1 MQNNKKQQV
10 IENVIYATLWL
21 LVLLV
26 VIFLS
31 QKNNQIQW
39 AKVLHDS
46 IALLPFFLVF
56 MANNILLTPKLLF
69 KKRYVWYFTA
79 TTVLIVFV
87 SHPTVSMY
95 LQDLLNMHGG
105 VMSPP
110 LPHPQT
116 GLTPPAGPPQ
126 GMNLEQLRPGME
138 PLAKGHFIQYMNNM
152 LISILVVGFNLAIKQ
167 TGRLMKEERMRNLLN
182 EEKLQTELS
191 FLRHQ
196 ISPHFL
202 MNTLNNIHALVDIE
216 PKLAQSS
223 IVRLSHMLR
232 YLLYE
237 KEDKKTTLAK
247 EIEFIKSYSTLMQMR
262 YTDDLDIQLHFP
274 EEIPNVSI
282 PPFVFIT
289 ILENAFKHGAVA
301 NKNCFIHLNIGIT
314 GRYLVCTCSNCK
326 QNSSKPKTPD
336 HGIGLENTRK
346 RLELYYGK
354 DYIWEIEETHHKYTS
369 TLKLP
374 IYDH

>member
-1 MQNNKKQQV
+1 MQNNKKQQL
-10 IENVIYATLWL
+10 IENTIYATLWL

-26 VIFLS
+26 VVFLS
-31 QKNNQIQW
+31 QKNDRVDW
-39 AKVLHDS
+39 VKVSHDT

-69 KKRYVWYFTA
+69 EKKYLWYFIA
-79 TTVLIVFV
+79 TTVLIIFV
-87 SHPTVSMY
+87 SHPKVSML
-95 LQDLLNMHGG
+95 LQDLLSVQLGDMNSG
-105 VMSPP
+105 
-110 LPHPQT
+110 LPYPRR
-116 GLTPPAGPPQ
+116 GLTLPGGPPQ
-126 GMNLEQLRPGME
+126 GLNLEQLRPGME
-138 PLAKGHFIQYMNNM
+138 PQARGHFIRYMNNM
-152 LISILVVGFNLAIKQ
+152 LISILVIGFNLAIKQ
-167 TGRLMKEERMRNLLN
+167 TARLMREERMRNLLN
-182 EEKLQTELS
+182 EQKLQAELS

-202 MNTLNNIHALVDIE
+202 MNTLNNIHALVEIE
-216 PKLAQSS
+216 PQMAQSS

-262 YTDDLDIQLHFP
+262 YTDDLDIRLNFP
-274 EEIPNVSI
+274 KEIPDVSI
-282 PPFVFIT
+282 PPFIFIT
-289 ILENAFKHGAVA
+289 ILENAFKHGAAV
-301 NKNCFIHLNIGIT
+301 NKKCFIHLSIEIQ
-314 GRYLVCTCSNCK
+314 GRYLVCICSNCK
-326 QNSSKPKTPD
+326 QTKTKTTILD

-346 RLELYYGK
+346 RLDLYYDK
-354 DYIWEIEETHHKYTS
+354 DYIWDIAEAHDKYTS

>member
-1 MQNNKKQQV
+1 MQNNKKQQL
-10 IENVIYATLWL
+10 IENAIYATLWL

-31 QKNNQIQW
+31 QRNDQIQW
-39 AKVLHDS
+39 TKVLQDT

-56 MANNILLTPKLLF
+56 MANNIFLTPKLLF

-95 LQDLLNMHGG
+95 LQEALSAYVGDMG
-105 VMSPP
+105 SP
-110 LPHPQT
+110 LPHPRT
-116 GLTPPAGPPQ
+116 GLTPPGGPPQ

-138 PLAKGHFIQYMNNM
+138 PRARGHFIQYMNNM
-152 LISILVVGFNLAIKQ
+152 LISILVVGFNMAIKQ
-167 TGRLMKEERMRNLLN
+167 TGRMMKEERMRNLLN
-182 EEKLQTELS
+182 EQKLQAELS

-202 MNTLNNIHALVDIE
+202 MNTLNNIHALVEIE
-216 PKLAQSS
+216 PKQAQSS

-237 KEDKKTTLAK
+237 KEDKKTSLAK

-262 YTDDLDIQLHFP
+262 YTNDLDVRLHFP
-274 EEIPNVSI
+274 EEIPNVFI

-289 ILENAFKHGAVA
+289 ILENAFKHGAAA
-301 NKNCFIHLNIGIT
+301 NTKCYIHLNIGIH
-314 GRYLVCTCSNCK
+314 GKYLVCSCSNCK
-326 QNSSKPKTPD
+326 LNSSKPKTTD

-354 DYIWEIEETHHKYTS
+354 DYIWDIAETHDKYTS

>member
-1 MQNNKKQQV
+1 MQNNKRQQL
-10 IENVIYATLWL
+10 IENTIYATLWL

-26 VIFLS
+26 VVFLS
-31 QKNNQIQW
+31 QKNNEIQW
-39 AKVLHDS
+39 SEVLLNT

-56 MANNILLTPKLLF
+56 MANNILLTPQLLF
-69 KKRYVWYFTA
+69 KKRYVWYFTSTA
-79 TTVLIVFV
+79 LLIVFV
-87 SHPTVSMY
+87 SHPKVSMY
-95 LQDLLNMHGG
+95 LQDLLSVYVGH
-105 VMSPP
+105 MSSA
-110 LPHPQT
+110 LPHPRT
-116 GLTPPAGPPQ
+116 GLTPPGGPPQ
-126 GMNLEQLRPGME
+126 SINLEQLRPGME
-138 PLAKGHFIQYMNNM
+138 PVARGHFIQYMNNI
-152 LISILVVGFNLAIKQ
+152 LISILVVGFNMAIKQ
-167 TGRLMKEERMRNLLN
+167 SGRLIKEERMRNLLN

-247 EIEFIKSYSTLMQMR
+247 EIEFIKSYNTLMQMR
-262 YTDDLDIQLHFP
+262 YTDDLDVLLHFP
-274 EEIPNVSI
+274 EEIPDVSI
-282 PPFVFIT
+282 PPFIFIT
-289 ILENAFKHGAVA
+289 ILENAFKHGAAV
-301 NKNCFIHLNIGIT
+301 NKKCFIHLNINIQ

-326 QNSSKPKTPD
+326 QNSTKPTTPE

-354 DYIWEIEETHHKYTS
+354 DYTWDITETHDKYTS

-374 IYDH
+374 IYEH